1 MYGMILRSTR
11 QVKIPMAV
19 SVAALSFKTALAYA
33 LIFGRFGLPELGVMG
48 AAVATVVARSLECTA
63 LLIVIYRRHLPTA
76 ARPREML
83 GLDGK
88 LLGRFL
94 RTSLPV
100 IFGEMLWSLGITT
113 YNAIY
118 AHIGTEAVAAV
129 SIATTIENVAIVP
142 FLALGSACAII
153 LGNRIGAGETATA
166 SDYAR
171 RSLRLTVLG
180 GLAVGLLIFVVTGP
194 LLNFYRISAEAQG
207 YARGVLTVIAAA
219 IWLKAGNMMM
229 IVGIMR
235 SGGDTRF
242 ALFADVGP
250 LWLIGVPLALLGAF
264 ALHLPVY
271 WVVLMILADEA
282 TKFALSLWRVLSGQ
296 WINNMIGIA

>member
-1 MYGMILRSTR
+1 
-11 QVKIPMAV
+11 
-19 SVAALSFKTALAYA
+19 
-33 LIFGRFGLPELGVMG
+33 
-48 AAVATVVARSLECTA
+48 
-63 LLIVIYRRHLPTA
+63 
-76 ARPREML
+76 ML